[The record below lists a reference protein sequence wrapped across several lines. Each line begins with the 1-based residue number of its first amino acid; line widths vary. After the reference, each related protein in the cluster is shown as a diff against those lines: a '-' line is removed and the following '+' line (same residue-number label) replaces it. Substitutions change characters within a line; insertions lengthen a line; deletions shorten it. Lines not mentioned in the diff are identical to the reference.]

1 MSNDL
6 NDSTPGKYERLDPKN
21 DFLFKKIFSSGG
33 NEDLLIDL
41 LNSILNP
48 PEKQRIT
55 QVEIANPIK
64 ERDFADDKLAIMDIV
79 ARASDGRLF
88 TIEIQVANEPEMQK
102 RALYYW
108 SNIFVSQARSG
119 MEYEELKKTI
129 SINIMDYRLW
139 SQTKK
144 YHTVFQPLEETEG
157 FLLTDAAEIRFIELP
172 KMHRKWKAGGFKG
185 SRDPLVK
192 WFLLLMAAED
202 EQIAEELEV
211 IAMTDG
217 IIKKAV
223 SEWDRLSQD
232 QDTRAIYRSRMMA
245 RMDQTSAMKAAERK
259 GKAEGKAE
267 MAQET
272 ICKYLEVRFGTAS
285 LELQQQVR
293 GISSLDEL
301 NRIINSIY
309 TAGTIIKAQAV
320 ILGTR

>member
-1 MSNDL
+1 M
-6 NDSTPGKYERLDPKN
+6 
-21 DFLFKKIFSSGG
+21 
-33 NEDLLIDL
+33 

-48 PEKQRIT
+48 SEKQRISH
-55 QVEIANPIK
+55 VEITNPIK
-64 ERDFADDKLAIMDIV
+64 ERDFADDKLAIMDLV

-108 SNIFVSQARSG
+108 SNIFVSQARMG

-129 SINIMDYRLW
+129 SINILDYRLW
-139 SQTKK
+139 PQTEK

-157 FLLTDAAEIRFIELP
+157 FLLSDAAEIRFIELP
-172 KMHRKWKAGGFKG
+172 KMHQKWKAGEFKG

-245 RMDQTSAMKAAERK
+245 RMDQASAMKAAERK
-259 GKAEGKAE
+259 AKAEGKMEGKMETAK
-267 MAQET
+267 MALQAG
-272 ICKYLEVRFGTAS
+272 VS
-285 LELQQQVR
+285 LEMIAQIT
-293 GISSLDEL
+293 GLDQ
-301 NRIINSIY
+301 S
-309 TAGTIIKAQAV
+309 TILK
-320 ILGTR
+320 LKDE

>member
-1 MSNDL
+1 MSNDRDDYKL
-6 NDSTPGKYERLDPKN
+6 ERYERLDPKN
-21 DFLFKKIFSSGG
+21 DFIFKKLFSSGG

-48 PEKQRIT
+48 PEKQRIC
-55 QVEIANPIK
+55 QVDIVNPIK
-64 ERDFADDKLAIMDIV
+64 ERDFADDKLAVMDIV
-79 ARASDGRLF
+79 AKANDGRLF

-129 SINIMDYRLW
+129 SINILDYRLW
-139 SQTKK
+139 HQTEK
-144 YHTVFQPLEETEG
+144 YHTVFLPLEETDG
-157 FLLTDAAEIRFIELP
+157 FLLTDAAEIRFIELT
-172 KMHRKWKAGGFKG
+172 KMYQKWKAGEFKG

-202 EQIAEELEV
+202 EQIAEELEA

-232 QDTRAIYRSRMMA
+232 PDTRAIYRSRMMA
-245 RMDQTSAMKAAERK
+245 RMDQASAIKSAARKA
-259 GKAEGKAE
+259 KAEGKIEGKIEGRIEGRIEGKMETAR
-267 MAQET
+267 MAP
-272 ICKYLEVRFGTAS
+272 AS
-285 LELQQQVR
+285 RSQSGDDYPDHRL
-293 GISSLDEL
+293 
-301 NRIINSIY
+301 
-309 TAGTIIKAQAV
+309 
-320 ILGTR
+320 